1 MNPEALVGCFLLRI
15 IIPLLGCLFSILIL
29 TIFLEVEILG
39 DFEELFLLFPD
50 CLLEERSGGM

>member
-1 MNPEALVGCFLLRI
+1 VAWFGCFLLKI
-15 IIPLLGCLFSILIL
+15 IMPLLGWLFSMLIL

-50 CLLEERSGGM
+50 YLLEESIGGM